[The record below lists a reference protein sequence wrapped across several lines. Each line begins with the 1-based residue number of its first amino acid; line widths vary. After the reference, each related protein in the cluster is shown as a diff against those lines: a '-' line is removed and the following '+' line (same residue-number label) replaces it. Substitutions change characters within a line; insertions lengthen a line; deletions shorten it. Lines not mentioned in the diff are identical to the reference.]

1 MLLHLSCILLA
12 CLQLPAASI
21 LKCGEAQLLEAD
33 WTLDGWPAAPKVLK
47 WVSESITSF
56 PFFFRNHWKNL
67 QAKRKEN
74 TLAPVSCCTCGGII
88 GLASKRVVL
97 TDSSHVWLTWK
108 ALELD
113 QPTVEVEE
121 PWWQDLCSIT
131 KNQDVFRLAASNN
144 IVPQINGSSR
154 GSTSSIL
161 CCFSN
166 KNGCF
171 FTIYFDK
178 IMDKHRIKVRLLRST
193 QEWRVELELVL

>member
-1 MLLHLSCILLA
+1 MLA
-12 CLQLPAASI
+12 AASCVNSQMWRGTAARSW
-21 LKCGEAQLLEAD
+21 LNLGWLASCAKGPQMSFGEYHEL
-33 WTLDGWPAAPKVLK
+33 PV
-47 WVSESITSF
+47 
-56 PFFFRNHWKNL
+56 FFRNHWKNL
-67 QAKRKEN
+67 QPKRKEN